1 VTTLRSAISFLKDSG
16 RDPEVMRHVLRAAR
30 GRIASEQR
38 ATGLRRDLTVPHTAP
53 EARIAISIRP
63 LEASDVPVILEADR
77 DRLTADER
85 WERSVRRR
93 ILESGAG
100 TCYVAADQDDEPTYV
115 QWMFTAADN
124 PLVQRNFDGIFPL
137 LEPDTV
143 LLEGAF
149 TPERHR
155 GKRIM
160 SAAMSRIAELGTQH
174 GARYA
179 ITFVGDDNAAS
190 LKGCAR
196 AGFQPYLARTQSWR
210 LMRQDVRFAMV

>member
-1 VTTLRSAISFLKDSG
+1 LDSAIRFLQDSG
-16 RDPEVMRHVLRAAR
+16 RDPQVMRRALRTVR
-30 GRIASEQR
+30 ERMASEQR

-53 EARIAISIRP
+53 EALVAISIRP
-63 LEASDVPVILEADR
+63 LRDSDVPVILETDR

-100 TCYVAADQDDEPTYV
+100 TCYVAANQDDEPTYV
-115 QWMFTAADN
+115 QWMFTSADN
-124 PLVQRNFDGIFPL
+124 AHVQRHFDGTFPV

-160 SAAMSRIAELGTQH
+160 SAAMSRIAELGVEH
-174 GARYA
+174 DARYVV
-179 ITFVGDDNAAS
+179 TFVGDDNVAS

-196 AGFQPYLARTQSWR
+196 AGFTPYLARTQNWR
-210 LMRQDVRFAMV
+210 LMRQDVRFATV